1 MKFNISHLKA
11 EINKFN
17 RFYQGL
23 LLEENK
29 EQENNERDI
38 SFNTTK
44 EISDKI
50 QQQERS
56 IDIENNNQDEKG
68 DNIKKRIER
77 MIDDRTGNAYEW
89 KYHFILYRK

>member
-23 LLEENK
+23 LMDENK

-38 SFNTTK
+38 IYNTTK
-44 EISDKI
+44 RINDKI

-56 IDIENNNQDEKG
+56 I
-68 DNIKKRIER
+68 
-77 MIDDRTGNAYEW
+77 
-89 KYHFILYRK
+89 